1 MPDLDISPLLRDA
14 LGVDTAVSHSD
25 MQTDEWDAD
34 YCCNYSADG
43 TKLLDAEN
51 FPDEV
56 KVREGVKVICDGV
69 FSFQDYMA
77 EDVPLGRKVPD
88 DDRVS
93 WLDKITL
100 PAGLTHI
107 GMEAFKECGWLRSL
121 RLPSSLQ
128 VIGDSAYELC
138 WSLGQISCPASLLSI
153 GESAF
158 SECYSLK
165 KAKLD
170 KALEIIG
177 PYAFAYC
184 ESLEE
189 INLPEGLRA
198 IGVDA
203 FLGCRK
209 LRRIVV
215 APGMKK
221 RFAGLLPANLSRY
234 IREA

>member
-1 MPDLDISPLLRDA
+1 MADLDKLSRLRDA
-14 LGVDTAVSHSD
+14 LNVPTEASPAD
-25 MQTDEWDAD
+25 METDVWDED

-56 KVREGVKVICDGV
+56 KVRGGVRVICDGV

-77 EDVPLGRKVPD
+77 EDVPLGQKVPD

-93 WLDKITL
+93 WLDKVTL

-107 GMEAFKECGWLRSL
+107 GREAFKECGWLKSL
-121 RLPSSLQ
+121 RLPSSLEI
-128 VIGDSAYELC
+128 IGDSAFELC
-138 WSLGQISCPASLLSI
+138 WSLGQIGCPASLLSI

-158 SECYSLK
+158 SECYSLRK
-165 KAKLD
+165 VRLD
-170 KALEIIG
+170 SALEVIG

-189 INLPEGLRA
+189 INLPSGLVS
-198 IGVDA
+198 IGEDA

-209 LRRIVV
+209 LRRIMVK
-215 APGMKK
+215 PGMKK
-221 RFAGLLPANLSRY
+221 RFAGMLPANLSRY
-234 IREA
+234 IKEA